1 MRPPING
8 KQASAAAT
16 FEGKPVDEGP
26 LGLLSGGSVEGG
38 GVLGSVGS
46 AMVNL
51 DKIAQRTVK

>member
-16 FEGKPVDEGP
+16 FEGNPVDEGP

-38 GVLGSVGS
+38 VLGSIGS
-46 AMVNL
+46 AIVNL

>member
-26 LGLLSGGSVEGG
+26 GLSSGGSVEGG
-38 GVLGSVGS
+38 GVLGSIGS
-46 AMVNL
+46 AMVKL
-51 DKIAQRTVK
+51 DKIAQRIVK

>member
-16 FEGKPVDEGP
+16 FEGNPVDEGP
-26 LGLLSGGSVEGG
+26 FGLLSGGSVERG
-38 GVLGSVGS
+38 GVLGSIGS
-46 AMVNL
+46 AIVNL

>member
-16 FEGKPVDEGP
+16 FEGNPVDEGP
-26 LGLLSGGSVEGG
+26 LTGGSVEGG
-38 GVLGSVGS
+38 GVLGSIGS

>member
-1 MRPPING
+1 MRPPISG

-16 FEGKPVDEGP
+16 FDGRPVEEGS
-26 LGLLSGGSVEGG
+26 GLSSGGSVEGG
-38 GVLGSVGS
+38 GVLGSIGS

>member
-16 FEGKPVDEGP
+16 FEGNPVDEGP
-26 LGLLSGGSVEGG
+26 LGLPTGGSVEGG
-38 GVLGSVGS
+38 VLGSIGS

>member
-16 FEGKPVDEGP
+16 FEGNPVDEGP
-26 LGLLSGGSVEGG
+26 LGLMSGGSVEGG
-38 GVLGSVGS
+38 GTLGSIGS

-51 DKIAQRTVK
+51 DKIAQRPVK